1 MKNAEKVVSA
11 INEYVKKHGVGTEIT
26 RSEFHEIVLDKY
38 PEVNPTSILPT
49 DFCYNMT
56 NNGLR
61 DQNDGER
68 CLECIDK
75 GVFRA
80 LGTDYKYS
88 GEVYH
93 YMFKPNQVVVGRW
106 VEGEFYPGSEDK
118 LPSYD
123 NIRVNNLVNGLKD
136 AFKGTP
142 MEVGAEAD
150 NVFVKFMQQLIT
162 SVDVLDECYRI
173 NNVTLDWTK
182 QTSYHCEEVGDGTWY
197 YFVDTMD
204 ECLGECQRL
213 VIFEARKGSSQAVS
227 SKGQSELRRIMTR
240 DLFEKGYRIFIEQAD
255 KNVISKKSHGEK
267 LPYGI
272 SKEDDDSIKEI
283 DGKGI
288 FGVGQHFGQGA
299 ASSSPYINWFVV
311 SIYYIPAT
319 GRIVMGIEK
328 DRYDGLKN
336 MKPLRY
342 TQVGNKKVDVAVFY
356 ESTKEKLNYD
366 DLYNKFIDVCE
377 EVMRIGW

>member
-11 INEYVKKHGVGTEIT
+11 INEYVKEHGAGTEIT
-26 RSEFHEIVLDKY
+26 RSEFHEIVLAKY

-49 DFCYNMT
+49 DFCYNMR

-61 DQNDGER
+61 EQNDGER

-106 VEGEFYPGSEDK
+106 VEGEFYSGSEDK
-118 LPSYD
+118 LPSSD

-150 NVFVKFMQQLIT
+150 NVYVKFMQQLIT
-162 SVDVLDECYRI
+162 SVDVLDECYKI
-173 NNVTLDWTK
+173 NNVTLDWTE
-182 QTSYHCEEVGDGTWY
+182 QTSYHCEDTGDGSWY

-213 VIFEARKGSSQAVS
+213 VIFEAKKDGSKLS
-227 SKGQSELRRIMTR
+227 SQSELQRVLTR
-240 DLFEKGYRIFIEQAD
+240 DVFEKAYRAFLEQAD
-255 KNVISKKSHGEK
+255 KNAISKKANGGSI
-267 LPYGI
+267 PYGI
-272 SKEDDDSIKEI
+272 SKEEADLIKEA
-283 DGKGI
+283 DGNGI
-288 FGVGQHFGQGA
+288 FRLSQSFGQGA
-299 ASSSPYINWFVV
+299 ASLTPYINWHVV
-311 SIYYIPAT
+311 SIYYIPAEE
-319 GRIVMGIEK
+319 RIVMGIERT
-328 DRYDGLKN
+328 RYNGLKYMN
-336 MKPLRY
+336 PLRY
-342 TQVGNKKVDVAVFY
+342 TKIASKKDDVAVFF
-356 ESTKEKLNYD
+356 ESKKAMLDYD
-366 DLYNKFIDVCE
+366 VLYKKFINVCNE
-377 EVMRIGW
+377 YRAIIKN